1 MLNNMQLLAEGEE
14 EGQRK
19 KEEGQA
25 AQGRPGQNGA
35 EPQQYTLEGEGQR
48 SKDFK
53 NRVI

>member
-25 AQGRPGQNGA
+25 AQGRPGQNGV
-35 EPQQYTLEGEGQR
+35 EPQQLPWREKGRGQKILR
-48 SKDFK
+48 TE
-53 NRVI
+53 

>member
-1 MLNNMQLLAEGEE
+1 MLNNKQLLEGGKG

-19 KEEGQA
+19 KEEGRAVQV
-25 AQGRPGQNGA
+25 RPGQNGVK
-35 EPQQYTLEGEGQR
+35 PQQYTLGGEGQR